1 MLCPVGAKHSFS
13 ALKGHGMSAQGNAV
27 NIPVRHA
34 LNVAVPLA
42 TPVIKRGIEFFHQVR
57 FQHFGIL
64 TQRLNPVFDFLSIR
78 ELEFGEQAV
87 GFLGREFL
95 AFVPVG
101 FFDRNPAGY

>member
-42 TPVIKRGIEFFHQVR
+42 TPVIKRGIEFLSPGPVPELW
-57 FQHFGIL
+57 HFDPK
-64 TQRLNPVFDFLSIR
+64 T
-78 ELEFGEQAV
+78 
-87 GFLGREFL
+87 
-95 AFVPVG
+95 
-101 FFDRNPAGY
+101 